1 MYCSYFFILLGY
13 GILIEEGEKD
23 MNNLGTDISVAT
35 EILAMKFSKNMFNK
49 EEVKRILKE
58 KELVSLGDRET
69 IERVI
74 NVYGREIKE
83 ESKNGEF

>member
-1 MYCSYFFILLGY
+1 
-13 GILIEEGEKD
+13 

-35 EILAMKFSKNMFNK
+35 EILAIRFSKNMFNK

-58 KELVSLGDRET
+58 KELVSLGDKET

-74 NVYGREIKE
+74 NIYGKEIKE
-83 ESKNGEF
+83 EIGNGKF

>member
-1 MYCSYFFILLGY
+1 MYCPYFFILLGY
-13 GILIEEGEKD
+13 GILIEKGEKD

-74 NVYGREIKE
+74 NVYGKEIKE
-83 ESKNGEF
+83 ESRNEEF

>member
-1 MYCSYFFILLGY
+1 
-13 GILIEEGEKD
+13 

-35 EILAMKFSKNMFNK
+35 EILAIKFSKNMFNK
-49 EEVKRILKE
+49 EELRHILKE

-69 IERVI
+69 IDKVI

-83 ESKNGEF
+83 ENKNGEF

>member
-49 EEVKRILKE
+49 EEVKRILRE
-58 KELVSLGDRET
+58 KELVSLGDKET

>member
-1 MYCSYFFILLGY
+1 
-13 GILIEEGEKD
+13 

>member
-1 MYCSYFFILLGY
+1 
-13 GILIEEGEKD
+13 

-49 EEVKRILKE
+49 EEVKRILRE
-58 KELVSLGDRET
+58 KELVSLGDKET